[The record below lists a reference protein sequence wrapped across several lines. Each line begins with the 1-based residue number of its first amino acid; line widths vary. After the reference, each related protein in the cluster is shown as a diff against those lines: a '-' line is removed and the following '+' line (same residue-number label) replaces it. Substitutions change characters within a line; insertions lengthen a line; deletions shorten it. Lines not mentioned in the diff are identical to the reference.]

1 MRPSIEVFPASSGDL
16 HLLRPGEAGDL
27 VIRDAGA
34 DDRALVAALQR
45 APRSVAELA
54 ADLDLALGAVA
65 EKVES
70 LVRSGVADPAP
81 ERPAVLPPALAA
93 RFDRQL
99 PYLAEHGDAAE
110 AQLRLRRA
118 RVAVLGCGGLGTWAL
133 GALAAAGVGRFVIA
147 DHDTI
152 ELSNLNRQL
161 LYGAADVGALK
172 VERAAGWLRRF
183 DPDLEVRALP
193 LEVASAGDVA
203 GLLDGVHALVQT
215 ADRPPYRI
223 VRWVDEAC
231 RAAGVPYV
239 IGGQRPPV
247 VKVGPT
253 FVPGTT
259 ACFVCHE
266 TALARDF
273 PLYPEL
279 ARRRDEQPER
289 STTLGPASGIAGT
302 LIASE
307 VMHLLLGRD
316 VATAG
321 RAFLL
326 DLRTLATRW
335 EAVERDPA
343 CPACSRA

>member
-1 MRPSIEVFPASSGDL
+1 
-16 HLLRPGEAGDL
+16 

-34 DDRALVAALQR
+34 DDRALVAALR
-45 APRSVAELA
+45 DGARSPAELA
-54 ADLDLALGAVA
+54 DELDLELDAVA
-65 EKVES
+65 EKLAS
-70 LVRSGVADPAP
+70 LVRAGAADAAP
-81 ERPAVLPPALAA
+81 ERPVALPPALAA

-99 PYLAEHGDAAE
+99 PYLAEHGDAGA

-133 GALAAAGVGRFVIA
+133 GALAAAGVGRFVLA
-147 DHDTI
+147 DDDTI
-152 ELSNLNRQL
+152 ELSNLNRQV

-172 VERAAGWLRRF
+172 VDRAAGWLRRF
-183 DPDLEVRALP
+183 DPELEVEAVP
-193 LEVASAGDVA
+193 LEVASARDVA
-203 GLLDGVHALVQT
+203 GLLDGVDALVQT
-215 ADRPPYRI
+215 ADRPPYRV

-247 VKVGPT
+247 LKVGPT
-253 FVPGTT
+253 FVPGVT
-259 ACFVCHE
+259 ACFACHD

-289 STTLGPASGIAGT
+289 ATTLGPASGIAGT

-307 VMHLLLGRD
+307 VMHLLLGRA

-321 RAFLL
+321 RALLL

-335 EAVERDPA
+335 EAVERDPHCRA
-343 CPACSRA
+343 CGGA